1 MSTKTNKTQ
10 PQTWTATQIAEQ
22 LNSARTPSQKGTAT
36 RRMKAYVCQRA
47 SDGADPTRVEAN
59 IRSLQK
65 RLSK

>member
-1 MSTKTNKTQ
+1 MSTKNKTS
-10 PQTWTATQIAEQ
+10 TTVWTATQIAEQ

-36 RRMKAYVCQRA
+36 RRMRAYISQRE
-47 SDGADPTRVEAN
+47 SDGADASRVEAN